1 MTCDE
6 AVRSFLAYLDQALKG
21 RKLEDLENHLN
32 HCIDC
37 CDHLEF
43 TRRVNAFVGVK
54 VANEEVPPDLVSRIE
69 SLTKPE
75 RRKER

>member
-6 AVRSFLAYLDQALKG
+6 AVKLFLAYLDQALKG
-21 RKLEDLENHLN
+21 RRLEELEEHLN

-43 TRRVNAFVGVK
+43 TRRVNTVVGQRLSTEPLP
-54 VANEEVPPDLVSRIE
+54 ADLARRIE
-69 SLTKPE
+69 ALVRPNPQ
-75 RRKER
+75 KE